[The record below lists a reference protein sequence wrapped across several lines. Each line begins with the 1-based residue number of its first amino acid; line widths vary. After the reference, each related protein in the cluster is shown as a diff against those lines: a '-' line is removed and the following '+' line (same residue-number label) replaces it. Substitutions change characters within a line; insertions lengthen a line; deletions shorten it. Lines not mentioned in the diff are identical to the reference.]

1 MLDMQIRAPEAP
13 RVNQYACVLPKEK
26 GGFMIKD
33 QFYCWEE
40 EIIFM
45 FKLYELTFVSKLN
58 RYGNYYFGISPKEII
73 LQKRCFNEKF
83 VMLIRA
89 QNNYSWL
96 ILITVLC

>member
-1 MLDMQIRAPEAP
+1 
-13 RVNQYACVLPKEK
+13 
-26 GGFMIKD
+26 
-33 QFYCWEE
+33 
-40 EIIFM
+40 M

-89 QNNYSWL
+89 QNNYS
-96 ILITVLC
+96 